1 MRKARHRAV
10 ISLRLTYHVYSGVFI
25 LCFLLCTCFPSKTVL
40 YTPRS
45 SGLSRCA
52 QHKVLLFRIPPP
64 LHLDHLDSNPTCISP
79 ASDVTSGPLRG
90 FCTPS
95 FLHPENRDNHHAPHR
110 IIAEIKRQCRQC
122 VEPSKCSTNICY
134 YDYYAK
140 CPINTCSMNKQVKPE
155 DTGAHRLLQGNR
167 KGICSP
173 G

>member
-1 MRKARHRAV
+1 MAYLFCVFCFAPVSPPKLFCILRGAQASLAV
-10 ISLRLTYHVYSGVFI
+10 RSIRYC
-25 LCFLLCTCFPSKTVL
+25 CFES
-40 YTPRS
+40 
-45 SGLSRCA
+45 
-52 QHKVLLFRIPPP
+52 PP

-79 ASDVTSGPLRG
+79 ASDVTSGPLHG